1 MRVTK
6 SAMATALVACA
17 GVAIAQPTID
27 GVFDPGT
34 EGGFYS
40 DVIWVQNNATAF
52 GDNSAGLFE
61 GGVFGD
67 PEVVNTGIE
76 IRIPLA
82 SLGLT
87 GNETIRLAG
96 WVNSGDRSFKSN
108 QIIGDLIVDTDNLGG
123 ATDFTAAPFDTTT
136 QHISVD
142 LSGIAVSTPAV
153 DGTLDGGVGGTSYSN
168 AFLQGNYTGFG
179 NETDGTVDGDGPNGG
194 GSEIDG
200 IYMAKDATNL
210 YIFVAGNLE
219 NNGNGL
225 DIYID
230 TGAGGSNTLG
240 SGSGDGA
247 FIIDGQTGT
256 VFDAGFDADYLVS
269 VNAWDDDA
277 DGVTPNVPRAYFGS
291 LSGTIDDMGSLAGYG
306 AAGAGA
312 LSGGMSMGVDNSNIA
327 GVLGSQASPTP
338 VSPDANWAYG
348 SELDNCRVFID
359 VPNNRL
365 YVFIGGNM
373 QNNWNKLNL
382 FFDVAPG
389 GQSVLLDNNVD
400 ISFNNLNGMS
410 GITFDAGF
418 EPDYWLNTNNG
429 VSGDDLLNFTDC
441 ATLRTNG
448 ANIDPFFGVIT
459 DYGSY
464 FGGEVVATPVMD
476 FSGPLVDIQDGTFG
490 SLFANYAPRL
500 LEIDPFSP
508 IAGLVQISIDN
519 SNVAGVTDTT
529 ANAAAAAAVNTGI
542 EISIDLD
549 ELGWDGSQDILMAG
563 WIANDSFSFISNQV
577 IGGIPDGSDNVGP
590 RDADDDGINDLDWG
604 TIAGDQF
611 LNLSNPVVNNPCLA
625 DLAGNPDGTPDG
637 LLNFFDVSAYLT
649 LFGAGDMAA
658 DLAGNPDGTPDG
670 LLNFF
675 DVSAYLTLF
684 GQGCP

>member
-17 GVAIAQPTID
+17 GAAIAQPTID
-27 GVFDPGT
+27 GIFDPGT

-40 DVIWVQNNATAF
+40 DVIWVQNNATGF

-67 PEVVNTGIE
+67 PEVVDTGIE

-96 WVNSGDRSFKSN
+96 WVNSGDRTFKSN

-153 DGTLDGGVGGTSYSN
+153 DGTLDGGVAGTDYSN

-179 NETDGTVDGDGPNGG
+179 NETDGTEDGSGPNGG

-210 YIFVAGNLE
+210 YIFMAGNLE
-219 NNGNGL
+219 NNGNAFDL
-225 DIYID
+225 YID
-230 TGAGGSNTLG
+230 TGAGGSGTLG
-240 SGSGDGA
+240 GGSGVGG

-269 VNAWDDDA
+269 VDAWDDDA
-277 DGVTPNVPRAYFGS
+277 DGVTPNVPRAFFGS
-291 LSGTIDDMGSLAGYG
+291 ISGAIDDMGSLAGYG
-306 AAGAGA
+306 AANAGA

-348 SELDNCRVFID
+348 SELNNCRVFID

-365 YVFIGGNM
+365 YVFLGGNM

-389 GQSVLLDNNVD
+389 GQNVLLDNNVD
-400 ISFNNLNGMS
+400 ISFNNLNGMA

-429 VSGDDLLNFTDC
+429 VGGDDLLNFTDC

-490 SLFANYAPRL
+490 SLFSNYAPRL
-500 LEIDPFSP
+500 LEVDPLNP
-508 IAGLVQISIDN
+508 LAGLVQISIDN

-611 LNLSNPVVNNPCLA
+611 LNLSNPVVGNPCPA

-684 GQGCP
+684 GMGCP